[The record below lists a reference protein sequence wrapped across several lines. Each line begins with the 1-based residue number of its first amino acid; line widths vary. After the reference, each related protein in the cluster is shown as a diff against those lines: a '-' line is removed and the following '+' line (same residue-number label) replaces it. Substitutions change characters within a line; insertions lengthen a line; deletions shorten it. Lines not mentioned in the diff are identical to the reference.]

1 MPPCLS
7 LENDTSSGASY
18 LFFPFFRVPLCDHND
33 GGSIDDV
40 AWHVVRGRLIF
51 DKYTMKCTIGS
62 VVECVIAIHATRVR
76 FSDIA
81 CFFFLRTSF
90 YGSCY
95 FLNHFVGNRRA
106 WTTVFVLILAIFV
119 KNERAR
125 VSDLS
130 VLTMTQLRPESTKSS
145 ERGYIQAGWST
156 KPQIPSHA
164 NVHAV
169 LES

>member
-1 MPPCLS
+1 MLGTVGRERSLQGFRGWELVTTSSSASGEGTSFTQTFVLFYVFYLSSMPPCLS

-106 WTTVFVLILAIFV
+106 
-119 KNERAR
+119 
-125 VSDLS
+125 
-130 VLTMTQLRPESTKSS
+130 
-145 ERGYIQAGWST
+145 
-156 KPQIPSHA
+156 
-164 NVHAV
+164 
-169 LES
+169 